1 MDISDERGDILL
13 GHLNLAMA
21 HSSVIANLP

>member
-1 MDISDERGDILL
+1 MDFPDERGDILL
-13 GHLNLAMA
+13 GHLNLAMT